1 MSAPVRTKAAQRE
14 ATRALLIAEGRRR
27 FARDGYAAVGLTE
40 VVTALGMTKGALY
53 HHFGSKSGLFRAV
66 LAQVQQEVADRVEAA
81 AGRHP
86 DDPWQQLLAGCE
98 AFLTT
103 SADPE
108 LQRIMLIDAPAVLD
122 WNEWRAMDEA
132 ASGRLL
138 ADVLTQLTA
147 ERILPPQPVAPLT
160 RLLSGAMNE
169 AALWLAQSATPA
181 DLPAT
186 VEALHRLLVGLR
198 VRPDG
203 DAA

>member
-1 MSAPVRTKAAQRE
+1 MAPPVRTKAAQRE

-40 VVTALGMTKGALY
+40 IVTALGITKGALY

-66 LAQVQQEVADRVEAA
+66 LAQVQQEVADRVTAA
-81 AGRHP
+81 ASQHP
-86 DDPWQQLLAGCE
+86 DDAWQQLVAGCE
-98 AFLTT
+98 AFLTA
-103 SADPE
+103 SADPD
-108 LQRIMLIDAPAVLD
+108 LQRILLIDAPAVLG
-122 WNEWRAMDEA
+122 WNDWRAMDEA

-138 ADVLTQLTA
+138 ADVLTRLTA
-147 ERILPPQPVAPLT
+147 DQILPPAPVAPLT

-186 VEALHRLLVGLR
+186 VEALHRLLAGLR
-198 VRPDG
+198 AGPP
-203 DAA
+203 